1 MNLSERAEDIDYE
14 PDVLKFKQIWNE
26 MKVNTKEKPKETQKL
41 PPPQRGESKNKKKEK
56 KPLEY
61 GRKETVVSKKNIQS
75 NSKTNPEKVIEI
87 VTQPQG
93 FYADNVKNQKNM
105 SNPETLL
112 QTNPN
117 NIYPVGE
124 VHQLKHELSEKDYE
138 LSLLRVTN
146 SRNQERVQQ
155 LEN

>member
-1 MNLSERAEDIDYE
+1 
-14 PDVLKFKQIWNE
+14 
-26 MKVNTKEKPKETQKL
+26 
-41 PPPQRGESKNKKKEK
+41 
-56 KPLEY
+56 
-61 GRKETVVSKKNIQS
+61 
-75 NSKTNPEKVIEI
+75 
-87 VTQPQG
+87 
-93 FYADNVKNQKNM
+93 M